1 MWDLADID
9 QVLDGKL
16 KIHSGDTKKCQDLQE
31 AHACIKTYIQFN
43 IDYMNQYVDKLD
55 TENASRAW

>member
-55 TENASRAW
+55 TE